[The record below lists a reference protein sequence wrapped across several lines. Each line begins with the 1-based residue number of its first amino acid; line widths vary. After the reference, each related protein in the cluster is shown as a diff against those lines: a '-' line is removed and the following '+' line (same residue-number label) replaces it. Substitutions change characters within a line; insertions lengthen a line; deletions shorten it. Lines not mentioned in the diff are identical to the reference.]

1 MSLSTSSCKQRVN
14 SMSDVAE
21 EGPKSQNIGDSIADH
36 FAANGYF
43 VVMPDLYEGDA
54 VRLNRPDD
62 FDVMAWGH
70 RGGPSGKGHGP
81 GQVDPIIENVIRE
94 MRSNLGVK
102 KIGGVGYCFG
112 AKYVARF
119 LAEGKGIDVGA
130 MAHPSFVDKEEI
142 EAVAGPLTIAA
153 AETDH
158 VFSPEKRHETER
170 LLKDG
175 RKTYQI
181 TLYSG
186 VEHGFAVRADLSKRE
201 VKYAKEATLLQQ
213 LQWFDEWLKE

>member
-1 MSLSTSSCKQRVN
+1 
-14 SMSDVAE
+14 
-21 EGPKSQNIGDSIADH
+21 
-36 FAANGYF
+36 
-43 VVMPDLYEGDA
+43 MPDLYEGDA
-54 VRLNRPDD
+54 VPLNRPDD
-62 FDVMAWGH
+62 FDVVAWGQH
-70 RGGPSGKGHGP
+70 SGPTGKGHGP
-81 GQVDPIIENVIRE
+81 GQVDPIIEAVIRE

-119 LAEGKGIDVGA
+119 LAEGRGIDVGA
-130 MAHPSFVDKEEI
+130 TAHPSFVDKEEI
-142 EAVAGPLTIAA
+142 DAVAGPLKIAA

-158 VFSPEKRHETER
+158 IFSPEKRHETEK

-201 VKYAKEATLLQQ
+201 VKYAKDATLLQQ
-213 LQWFDEWLKE
+213 LQWFDEWLRE